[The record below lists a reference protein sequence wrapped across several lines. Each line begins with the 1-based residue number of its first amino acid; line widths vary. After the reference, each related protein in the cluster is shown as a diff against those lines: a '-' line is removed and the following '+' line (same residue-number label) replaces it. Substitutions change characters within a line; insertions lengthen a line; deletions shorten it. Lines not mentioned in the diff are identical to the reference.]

1 MAGPQEIQRRQQEQ
15 QQERYQMTATDQLN
29 AQRFDREYELQTPRE
44 IEVAHQHHAQ
54 QLLARRRELYD
65 MGLKPDMNLVV
76 APQQAPQRVPPVS
89 QLSDRQRRKIADK
102 RMNNL
107 KKAQKKNLVGATE
120 DTLPML
126 EAVKKASKE
135 YTRHPPTGDDLYT
148 YNLDARLF
156 SPDFPEEKECSIDVE
171 KGLKTL
177 AKLRLSVQKY
187 RTDVRRHTQEANVAM
202 KANERLIAP
211 LEIALRTVLA
221 ANGVDMKTG
230 APITNPALVEQA
242 RILRAAAIR
251 SYEKAV
257 ADIPQMLQEEAEN
270 YLAHD
275 LEIEEREIERNDDE
289 HRAEET
295 MDLDFVFHYQPL
307 EAEYVQLRGTIDAH
321 PAEYAAH
328 QAVVDQCYQRYL
340 DANRQIAAY
349 GRRILA
355 LNNQAGGRVAEGR
368 VRGWLRDRATQLQ
381 QSPELENL
389 QTLAAQ
395 QREMIRYLVEGRPF
409 SEPFTYLYKV
419 LADEYGIQT
428 EARQQEQQEH
438 DLVMGMTRGQ
448 KRVYDGIPME
458 QRQQAV
464 RVVRELHQTIE
475 EKEASLD
482 HLRELIKG
490 SKMDLRALK
499 IFWNGHRVNE
509 HGEPVDAQQQAKR
522 DADEAFTRA
531 YLTNDPALTVPLLQ
545 PVIQQMLDFPS
556 RYQDWEKAF
565 WEHPGEMYEAV
576 TRNVYFQHV
585 IEDHPEVFSTMPK
598 EVMEKLDQSMQ
609 LGANISTMMIAIAYT
624 RGIHFNLGEWAD
636 DQDAVE
642 GGKMQEEVTRQVVNQ
657 MLKQMQA

>member
-464 RVVRELHQTIE
+464 RTVRKLHQIKT
-475 EKEASLD
+475 EKETSLD
-482 HLRELIKG
+482 HLRELIKD
-490 SKMDLRALK
+490 SKMDMRALK
-499 IFWNGHRVNE
+499 ILWQGYRADAN
-509 HGEPVDAQQQAKR
+509 GEPIDAQQRARMQ
-522 DADEAFTRA
+522 ADEAFTRV
-531 YLTNDPALTVPLLQ
+531 YLTNDPALTGPLLQ
-545 PVIQQMLDFPS
+545 PVIQRMLEFPS
-556 RYQDWEKAF
+556 KYQDWEKAF
-565 WEHPGEMYEAV
+565 WEHPEDVYEV
-576 TRNVYFQHV
+576 LNQNVYFEHV
-585 IEDHPEVFSTMPK
+585 VRDHPEVFSTMPEK
-598 EVMEKLDQSMQ
+598 TMQKLDQSMRF
-609 LGANISTMMIAIAYT
+609 GAQVCAYVVAIAQSH
-624 RGIHFNLGEWAD
+624 GISFNLCEWERD
-636 DQDAVE
+636 TDAVE
-642 GGKMQEEVTRQVVNQ
+642 ASKVQVEAARQMVNQ
-657 MLKQMQA
+657 MRP

>member
-321 PAEYAAH
+321 PAE
-328 QAVVDQCYQRYL
+328 L
-340 DANRQIAAY
+340 
-349 GRRILA
+349 
-355 LNNQAGGRVAEGR
+355 
-368 VRGWLRDRATQLQ
+368 
-381 QSPELENL
+381 
-389 QTLAAQ
+389 
-395 QREMIRYLVEGRPF
+395 
-409 SEPFTYLYKV
+409 
-419 LADEYGIQT
+419 
-428 EARQQEQQEH
+428 
-438 DLVMGMTRGQ
+438 
-448 KRVYDGIPME
+448 
-458 QRQQAV
+458 
-464 RVVRELHQTIE
+464 
-475 EKEASLD
+475 SL
-482 HLRELIKG
+482 
-490 SKMDLRALK
+490 
-499 IFWNGHRVNE
+499 
-509 HGEPVDAQQQAKR
+509 
-522 DADEAFTRA
+522 
-531 YLTNDPALTVPLLQ
+531 
-545 PVIQQMLDFPS
+545 
-556 RYQDWEKAF
+556 
-565 WEHPGEMYEAV
+565 
-576 TRNVYFQHV
+576 
-585 IEDHPEVFSTMPK
+585 
-598 EVMEKLDQSMQ
+598 
-609 LGANISTMMIAIAYT
+609 
-624 RGIHFNLGEWAD
+624 IHI
-636 DQDAVE
+636 
-642 GGKMQEEVTRQVVNQ
+642 
-657 MLKQMQA
+657 

>member
-1 MAGPQEIQRRQQEQ
+1 MAGPQEIRRQQEQ
-15 QQERYQMTATDQLN
+15 QEHYQMTATDQLN
-29 AQRFDREYELQTPRE
+29 AQRFDRAYELQTPQE
-44 IEVAHQHHAQ
+44 IEAAHQHHAQ

-89 QLSDRQRRKIADK
+89 QLSDRKRRKIADK

-107 KKAQKKNLVGATE
+107 KKAQKKNMVGATE

-126 EAVKKASKE
+126 EAVKKVSKE
-135 YTRHPPTGDDLYT
+135 YTRRPPTGDDLYT
-148 YNLDARLF
+148 YKLDARLF
-156 SPDFPEEKECSIDVE
+156 SPDFPEEQECSIDVE

-187 RTDVRRHTQEANVAM
+187 QNDVQRHTQEANVAM

-230 APITNPALVEQA
+230 APITNPAVVEQA
-242 RILRAAAIR
+242 RTLRAAAIR

-257 ADIPQMLQEEAEN
+257 ADIPQMLQEEAEK

-275 LEIEEREIERNDDE
+275 LEVEERKIEQNDDE
-289 HRAEET
+289 HRAQET

-355 LNNQAGGRVAEGR
+355 LNNQAGGRAAVGR
-368 VRGWLRDRATQLQ
+368 VRSWLRERATQLQ
-381 QSPELENL
+381 KSPELENL

-395 QREMIRYLVEGRPF
+395 QRAIIRYLVEGRPF
-409 SEPFTYLYKV
+409 AEEFTYLYKV

-438 DLVMGMTRGQ
+438 DLLMGMTRGQ
-448 KRVYDGIPME
+448 KQVYDGIPME

-464 RVVRELHQTIE
+464 RTVRKLHQIKT
-475 EKEASLD
+475 EKETSLD
-482 HLRELIKG
+482 HLREQIEG
-490 SKMDLRALK
+490 SKMDMRALK
-499 IFWNGHRVNE
+499 ILWHGYRADAN
-509 HGEPVDAQQQAKR
+509 GEPIDAQQRAYMQ
-522 DADEAFTRA
+522 ADEAFTRA
-531 YLTNDPALTVPLLQ
+531 YLTNDPAQTGPLLQ
-545 PVIQQMLDFPS
+545 PVIQRMLEFPS
-556 RYQDWEKAF
+556 KYQDWEKAF
-565 WEHPGEMYEAV
+565 WEHPEEVYEV
-576 TRNVYFQHV
+576 LNQNVYFEHV
-585 IEDHPEVFSTMPK
+585 VHDHPEVFSTMP
-598 EVMEKLDQSMQ
+598 EETMQKLDQSMRFGAQ
-609 LGANISTMMIAIAYT
+609 LCVYVVALAQSH
-624 RGIHFNLGEWAD
+624 GINFNLCEWERET
-636 DQDAVE
+636 DAVKASKVQVE
-642 GGKMQEEVTRQVVNQ
+642 AARQIVNQ
-657 MLKQMQA
+657 MQQ